1 MITNALKG
9 CPLFLIFF
17 VSCDKIIPAPH
28 LQHAN
33 HIEIHVQ
40 VIDAVVVLEIDGEEF
55 TIDGR
60 GKHLVKALVF
70 PNARRM
76 RVVLVYGKKATLSV
90 YDYSRGV
97 LVEIGKI
104 KGGEI
109 FEF

>member
-17 VSCDKIIPAPH
+17 VSCEKILPAPE
-28 LQHAN
+28 LARPI

-40 VIDAVVVLEIDGEEF
+40 VIDAVVVLEIDGEEV

-70 PNARRM
+70 SGARRM
-76 RVVLVYGKKATLSV
+76 RVVLMYGKKATIAIH
-90 YDYSRGV
+90 DYVGGRLYEPG
-97 LVEIGKI
+97 EI
-104 KGGEI
+104 KGGES
-109 FEF
+109 FGF